1 MFWGTDI
8 QMAKKSGMKHYKLN
22 FLLIFLVALLIPIN
36 KVAAQV
42 ESQPQQQ
49 LVSIHTI
56 GDSTMAD
63 KVNPEENPERGWC
76 QLLPIFLNDKAVVK
90 NHAVNGRSTRSFI
103 QQKRWDSVYS
113 KLNRGDYVFIQF
125 GHNDQKENDS
135 LRYTNPH
142 TAYRHNLIKFVQ
154 EAREKGAHPVL
165 FSSIVRRNFN
175 EYGTLVD
182 THGDYPMEVRLVA
195 QEFEVPFIDLQYA
208 TEQMEERYGVEAS
221 KKLHLH
227 YAPNEIAYYPEG
239 KEDDTHL
246 SIEGA
251 TEVARLAVAELKNK
265 VPEFTNFI
273 KEEE

>member
-1 MFWGTDI
+1 MFWGTDSPTT
-8 QMAKKSGMKHYKLN
+8 KKNGMKHYKLN
-22 FLLIFLVALLIPIN
+22 FLLIFLVALFIQIN
-36 KVAAQV
+36 KVTAQV

-142 TAYRHNLIKFVQ
+142 TAYRYNLIKFVQ

-175 EYGTLVD
+175 ENGTLVD